1 MIARALPWFEDE
13 DPRDLRRW
21 VMAGLVVVAIHL
33 SAIATY
39 VYEHR
44 PDDTE
49 DDAPAIPID
58 IAPGESAVEQQAVEE
73 VPEQKQPDVEKPPP
87 DAPEALPEPP
97 PPKVEEPPTPAKPA
111 LQKGGAPHVASEW
124 ERNLTRHL
132 QKFKR
137 YPSSAQSHGEEGLV
151 LLRFSVD
158 RNGRVLSHDIAQSSG
173 HPDLDAEV
181 MSMIERAQPLP
192 PFPVSMAEA
201 ELDQLVV
208 PIRFSLH

>member
-1 MIARALPWFEDE
+1 MARALPWFEDE

-21 VMAGLVVVAIHL
+21 VMAAFIVVAIHL
-33 SAIATY
+33 SAIAAY
-39 VYEHR
+39 VYVHR
-44 PDDTE
+44 PDDTD
-49 DDAPAIPID
+49 DDAPAITID
-58 IAPGESAVEQQAVEE
+58 IAPGESAVEQQAVAE
-73 VPEQKQPDVEKPPP
+73 VPQQQPIEKPPP
-87 DAPEALPEPP
+87 DASEAAPEPPP

-124 ERNLTRHL
+124 ERSLTQHL

-137 YPSSAQSHGEEGLV
+137 YPGGAQSRGEEGLV

-158 RNGRVLSHDIAQSSG
+158 RNGHVLAHDIAQSSG

-181 MSMIERAQPLP
+181 MRMIERAQPLP

-201 ELDQLVV
+201 ELDELIV